1 MFGATRRALWF
12 SALFL
17 AACGGGGGGSGGS
30 SPGPLAFQT
39 AGPVQRTF
47 GDSAFS
53 NPATGG
59 TAPISYSSA
68 STAIAVVDSAGLV
81 TIKGAGSTTITAA
94 DAASHTASY
103 SLEIAKAAQTITLSQ
118 PSPLTILVGVNVPAP
133 VSGSVGPGALSY
145 SSTAPAIISVNA
157 TTGELLALT
166 TGSADIT
173 IDKAGDAN
181 HNAMQ
186 AMFTVDAVSAF
197 PGLSAWIGTKDTLVS
212 LDQST
217 ISNVGFYR
225 STSADCDLAHYAS
238 CPNGQYDLIGGGPVI
253 DTAVNLTRQGFYWLQ
268 LGGTAIGP
276 AAVSATTFPARAY
289 P

>member
-1 MFGATRRALWF
+1 MNSRNGTLTGATFLARAAMFGATRRALWF

-39 AGPVQRTF
+39 AGPVQQTF

-118 PSPLTILVGVNVPAP
+118 PSPLTVLVGVNVPARCQAVSAP
-133 VSGSVGPGALSY
+133 VRSVTRARHPR
-145 SSTAPAIISVNA
+145 SSASMQQQ
-157 TTGELLALT
+157 GELLALT

-212 LDQST
+212 LGSVD
-217 ISNVGFYR
+217 
-225 STSADCDLAHYAS
+225 
-238 CPNGQYDLIGGGPVI
+238 
-253 DTAVNLTRQGFYWLQ
+253 NLQRGILPFDVRGL
-268 LGGTAIGP
+268 
-276 AAVSATTFPARAY
+276 
-289 P
+289 